1 MNTAILIPVYQPDEK
16 LIPLIDRLANMPFP
30 LIMVINDGSNLKHN
44 HIFRDIEKRPKCKV
58 IHHKINKGKGAALKT
73 GMQAILTE
81 NSNLLGCITVDAD
94 GQHLPEDIYD
104 VAQEFEKDSQF
115 LVLGCRDF
123 SNKDVPPK
131 NKMGNIVTRTIYKLF
146 TRKSVSDTQTGLRA
160 IPISMMKLFLDLPGD
175 HYEFEMN
182 MLFQAAKDNVP
193 MKEVAIQTVYID
205 QNRTSH
211 FKPFMDSI
219 RIYKEILK
227 FSLSSIVSAVVDI
240 GLFTLIFSLLSAN
253 AISWALFGATSIAR
267 LVSST
272 INFVLNKQVVFE
284 DKNSTLTQ
292 ATEYY
297 LLCVVQMLLSWL
309 ILRGLTLL
317 IDEHV
322 VLLKIMTDL
331 FLFFVSFFVQ
341 RTLIFNRHTY
351 HEKIA

>member
-1 MNTAILIPVYQPDEK
+1 
-16 LIPLIDRLANMPFP
+16 
-30 LIMVINDGSNLKHN
+30 MVINDGSSPKHH
-44 HIFRDIEKRPKCKV
+44 HIFREIEKRPHCKV
-58 IHHKINKGKGAALKT
+58 IHHQSNKGKGAALKT
-73 GMQAILTE
+73 GIKAILAE

-94 GQHLPEDIYD
+94 GQHLPEDIVH
-104 VAQEFEKDSQF
+104 VAEVFEKDSQA

-123 SNKDVPPK
+123 SSEDVPPK
-131 NKMGNIVTRTIYKLF
+131 NKMGNVITRTIYKLF
-146 TRKSVSDTQTGLRA
+146 TNKSVSDTQTGLRA
-160 IPISMMKLFLDLPGD
+160 IPLNMMKLFQDLPGE

-182 MLFQAAKDNVP
+182 MLFQAAKEDMP

-240 GLFTLIFSLLSAN
+240 GLFALIFNLLSAN

-272 INFVLNKQVVFE
+272 INFILNKKVVFE
-284 DKNSTLTQ
+284 DKDSTLTQ

-297 LLCVVQMLLSWL
+297 LLCIFQMLLSWL
-309 ILRGLTLL
+309 ILKGLTSLN
-317 IDEHV
+317 DEHV

-331 FLFFVSFFVQ
+331 FLFFVSFFIQ
-341 RTLIFNRHTY
+341 RTFIFKRHTY

>member
-1 MNTAILIPVYQPDEK
+1 
-16 LIPLIDRLANMPFP
+16 
-30 LIMVINDGSNLKHN
+30 
-44 HIFRDIEKRPKCKV
+44 V
-58 IHHKINKGKGAALKT
+58 IHHQSNKGKGAALKT
-73 GMQAILTE
+73 GIKAILAE

-94 GQHLPEDIYD
+94 GQHLPEDIVH
-104 VAQEFEKDSQF
+104 VAEVFEKDSQA

-123 SNKDVPPK
+123 SSEDVPPK
-131 NKMGNIVTRTIYKLF
+131 NKMGNVITRTIYKLF
-146 TRKSVSDTQTGLRA
+146 TNKSVSDTQTGLRA
-160 IPISMMKLFLDLPGD
+160 IPLNMMKQFQDLPGD

-182 MLFQAAKDNVP
+182 MLFQAANSNMP

-227 FSLSSIVSAVVDI
+227 FSLSSIVCAVVDI
-240 GLFTLIFSLLSAN
+240 GLFTLIFNLLSAS
-253 AISWALFGATSIAR
+253 AISWALFAATSIAR

-272 INFVLNKQVVFE
+272 INFTLNKKVVFE
-284 DKNSTLTQ
+284 NKGATLTQ

-297 LLCVVQMLLSWL
+297 LLCVVQMLSSWL
-309 ILRGLTLL
+309 ILQGLTLL
-317 IDEHV
+317 NNEHV
-322 VLLKIMTDL
+322 VLLKIMTDG

-341 RTLIFNRHTY
+341 RTIIFRRHKY